1 MKNNFNR
8 IYIMCILFTLCVA
21 VDVYFAYLMG
31 WKFTIMALCG
41 AAFTYLGYLL
51 HREISTYKHSF
62 YE

>member
-1 MKNNFNR
+1 
-8 IYIMCILFTLCVA
+8 MCILFTLCVA